1 MKLLGHC
8 RNALST
14 YSTRLDSQG
23 FPLSSTTCYQVL
35 FFSTKVF
42 RPRFQ
47 VIRKYDINRLPA
59 TYWLATDV
67 TQVMRAMPS
76 QKSKP
81 PFKKKKKKI
90 QQKHKTTKWF
100 LSLTKSNTPSS
111 RYSIALMCSIVLL
124 YLCPV
129 QMTLWTFARIANND
143 IRWYST
149 VK

>member
-67 TQVMRAMPS
+67 TQVMSAMPS

-81 PFKKKKKKI
+81 PFKKKKKN
-90 QQKHKTTKWF
+90 TTKTQNNEVVPESDKKQYTQQQVQHRLDVLHCF
-100 LSLTKSNTPSS
+100 VVFVS
-111 RYSIALMCSIVLL
+111 RANDFMDF
-124 YLCPV
+124 CPHC
-129 QMTLWTFARIANND
+129 
-143 IRWYST
+143 
-149 VK
+149 